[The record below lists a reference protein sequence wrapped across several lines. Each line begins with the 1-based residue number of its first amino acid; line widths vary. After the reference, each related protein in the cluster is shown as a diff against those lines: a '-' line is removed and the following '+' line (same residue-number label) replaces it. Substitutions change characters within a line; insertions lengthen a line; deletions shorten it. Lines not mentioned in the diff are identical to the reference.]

1 MSTSFNV
8 AVVGVTGVVG
18 ELILE
23 ILHERKFPVNQVHA
37 LASERSVGKRVP
49 FGENNL
55 SVKEL
60 ATFDFSTVQFAFF
73 SAGGSVSAQFVPKA
87 AAAGAIVIDNT
98 SHFRYDVDV
107 PLVVPEVNLEALA
120 DYRERN
126 IIANPNCSTIQMVVA
141 LKPIYDAVGIAR
153 INVATYQSVSGAG
166 RKAIHEL
173 ASQTSHLLNG
183 QQVENE
189 VFPTQ
194 IAFNVIPQIDVMME
208 NGYTKEEMKMIWE
221 TKKILGD
228 DDVLVNPTA
237 VRVPVFFGHSEAIHI
252 ETRQSITVEMA
263 RSLLQNAPGVT
274 FIDDETYPTAITH
287 AANAD
292 AVFVGRIR
300 QDLSHPNGLNLW
312 VVADNVRK
320 GGALNAVQIA
330 EKLIE
335 HDFYLS

>member
-1 MSTSFNV
+1 MAMSTSFNV

-141 LKPIYDAVGIAR
+141 LKPIYDAVG
-153 INVATYQSVSGAG
+153 
-166 RKAIHEL
+166 
-173 ASQTSHLLNG
+173 
-183 QQVENE
+183 
-189 VFPTQ
+189 
-194 IAFNVIPQIDVMME
+194 
-208 NGYTKEEMKMIWE
+208 
-221 TKKILGD
+221 
-228 DDVLVNPTA
+228 
-237 VRVPVFFGHSEAIHI
+237 
-252 ETRQSITVEMA
+252 MA
-263 RSLLQNAPGVT
+263 
-274 FIDDETYPTAITH
+274 
-287 AANAD
+287 
-292 AVFVGRIR
+292 
-300 QDLSHPNGLNLW
+300 
-312 VVADNVRK
+312 
-320 GGALNAVQIA
+320 
-330 EKLIE
+330 
-335 HDFYLS
+335 